1 MIYLKN
7 TNEKQ
12 EVYIAKNGDYAGKL
26 SYKEGYNDGFEV
38 GLEEGKNNPYTTK
51 GFFFENGEKEY
62 IYPIRIDRDTL
73 LQISF
78 LGGNTS
84 DYAEI
89 SFYPMGNGCV
99 LANQNDSYIVCAM
112 RGDFLRVLI
121 YNTLQF
127 ELPCKQG
134 KWHTLRLYTDRVI
147 LDGEETYFNTPYM
160 DSSYICACVNRGGN
174 GFYRGLIQYM
184 KGVEGEAVMYYISNL
199 DEGGFK
205 RLRSDNGVSDWYEN
219 SFVQFWGVFPILQ
232 AKVPLNSVFINVEG
246 GNVCPELTVL
256 DVDSNGRYEG
266 AYSVVNV
273 NVPDVNG
280 SYDEGYNNGYND
292 GLNAGGGSCNIE
304 ETRWAD
310 PHPND
315 VDENGYLVYYKSEG
329 YDGMDRVALNME
341 DYNTIKYNEGYNDG
355 KAEGGGSCNIE
366 ETRWGNPL
374 PMDVNEDY
382 LIIQPSMGYDGMKKV
397 ALNMEDYN
405 TEKYNEGY
413 EAGKAEGGSCNIG
426 SLDSDT
432 NTIPHT
438 DDFIYAYA
446 NEYGVDGWSYISI
459 DYRPL
464 KNEVAEQT
472 KNKIVNKLQT
482 LTITQNG
489 VYTPTT
495 YPSTLF
501 DGDDV
506 FGFAYA
512 DTSNAIELRFRV
524 NGEGWI
530 FGNNK
535 VGLFAEK
542 KNVVTLYWFGYNG
555 SYYIEEDGI
564 NTMVIKPFDTENRVI
579 LNGVPYGVGGQM
591 ESDTETTR
599 IDLGGNNDEG
609 SLGRFNLV
617 YAKFWSGFDDYNNG
631 DIPLFHIIPNED
643 GNVKSSLGGGDYNEV
658 NNDGGGHAMYEVINE
673 FEGWNKVEVNLP
685 QEGGSCNLQEKWLEY
700 NSTDEL
706 NDGIYVDV
714 YPEEGYDGMS
724 RVVAN
729 IKPIMDY
736 KYNEGYNNAIAN
748 GSNLTPSAVEKEY
761 NTIALRTKNIHDND
775 IIMDRTGLVGNYDTY
790 VENGYISYTQNKN
803 GIVITKKPEFSTP
816 FVSGIESG
824 GLNWNTIEYFY
835 SYTITTFG
843 ENMTRDVGSNVRE
856 IHLDSPIMNTDGAD
870 IVFRSGCFATSNL
883 LNKIVFYK
891 PLKVA
896 VYDNAFEGVSSYG
909 EVIVVGE
916 DMSENRAKYDELMS
930 QLGDGWSLN
939 FVNDYNE

>member
-1 MIYLKN
+1 MIYLKKN
-7 TNEKQ
+7 NETQ
-12 EVYIAKNGDYAGKL
+12 IAYISKNGSYEGKKT
-26 SYKEGYNDGFEV
+26 YKEGYYDGFEV

-51 GFFFENGEKEY
+51 GFFFENGEKEL
-62 IYPIRIDRDTL
+62 IYPVRIDRDTM
-73 LQISF
+73 LQISY
-78 LGGNTS
+78 LTS
-84 DYAEI
+84 YSQSYVEI

-99 LANQNDSYIVCAM
+99 LANSNDSYIVCAM
-112 RGDFLRVLI
+112 RGDLLRVFI
-121 YNTLQF
+121 YNNLQF

-134 KWHTLRLYTDRVI
+134 KWHTLRLYTDGVI
-147 LDGEETYFNTPYM
+147 LDGEVSYFNTPYIGG
-160 DSSYICACVNRGGN
+160 SIVCACVNRGGN

-184 KGVEGEAVMYYISNL
+184 KGVEDEAVMYYISDL
-199 DEGGFK
+199 EKGGFK
-205 RLRSDNGVSDWYEN
+205 RLRSDNGISDWYEN
-219 SFVQFWGVFPILQ
+219 SFISNWGEFPILQ
-232 AKVPLNSVFINVEG
+232 TKAPLNSVFINVEG
-246 GNVCPELTVL
+246 GNICPELTVL
-256 DVDSNGRYEG
+256 DVSENGRYEG

-273 NVPDVNG
+273 NVPDING

-292 GLNAGGGSCNIE
+292 GLNAGGGSCNLGQLDVIWDSGWNE
-304 ETRWAD
+304 YRFYAD
-310 PHPND
+310 ND
-315 VDENGYLVYYKSEG
+315 G
-329 YDGMDRVALNME
+329 YDGYNAVSINAENALNE
-341 DYNTIKYNEGYNDG
+341 KYNEGYND
-355 KAEGGGSCNIE
+355 
-366 ETRWGNPL
+366 
-374 PMDVNEDY
+374 
-382 LIIQPSMGYDGMKKV
+382 
-397 ALNMEDYN
+397 
-405 TEKYNEGY
+405 
-413 EAGKAEGGSCNIG
+413 GKAEGGSCNIG

-432 NTIPHT
+432 NIIPHT

-446 NEYGVDGWSYISI
+446 SDYGVDGWSYISI

-464 KNEVAEQT
+464 KKEVAKQA
-472 KNKIVNKLQT
+472 KNEIVNKLQT

-535 VGLFAEK
+535 VGLYAEK
-542 KNVVTLYWFGYNG
+542 ENVVTLYWFGYNA

-579 LNGVPYGVGGQM
+579 VNGVPYEVGEQM
-591 ESDTETTR
+591 ESDTETTE
-599 IDLGGNNDEG
+599 IKLGGNSDEG

-617 YAKFWSGFDDYNNG
+617 YAKFWTGFDGYNNG

-643 GNVKSSLGGGDYNEV
+643 GNVKSSIGGGDYNEV

-673 FEGWNKVEVNLP
+673 FEGWNKVNVNIPTEGGSCNLGELNVEW
-685 QEGGSCNLQEKWLEY
+685 QSNWNENIFYADNDGYDGYNAVSINAENALNEKYNEGYEAGRAEGGGSCNLQEKWFEY

-706 NDGIYVDV
+706 TDGIYVDV
-714 YPEEGYDGMS
+714 CPEEGYDGMS

-748 GSNLTPSAVEKEY
+748 GANLTPSAVEKEY
-761 NTIALRTKNIHDND
+761 NTIALRTKNIHDSD
-775 IIMDRTGLVGNYDTY
+775 IILDRTLLVGNYDTY

-816 FVSGIESG
+816 FVSGIENG

-843 ENMTRDVGSNVRE
+843 ENMTRDVGSNVMQ
-856 IHLDSPIMNTDGAD
+856 IHLDSPIMNTEGAD
-870 IVFRSGCFATSNL
+870 IVFRSGCFATSNRL
-883 LNKIVFYK
+883 SKIVFYK

-896 VYDNAFEGVSSYG
+896 VYDNAFEGVGSWG

-916 DMSENRAKYDELMS
+916 GNAENRAKYDELMS

-939 FVNDYNE
+939 FVSQYNE

>member
-1 MIYLKN
+1 MIYLKKD
-7 TNEKQ
+7 NEIQ
-12 EVYIAKNGDYAGKL
+12 TAFIPKNGSYEGKL
-26 SYKEGYNDGFEV
+26 SYKEGYEV
-38 GLEEGKNNPYTTK
+38 GKAEGIEEGKNNPYSTK

-73 LQISF
+73 LQISL

-89 SFYPMGNGCV
+89 SFLPMGNGCV

-147 LDGEETYFNTPYM
+147 LDGEETYFNTPFM
-160 DSSYICACVNRGGN
+160 GSSYICACVNRGGN

-184 KGVEGEAVMYYISNL
+184 KGVEGEAVMYYISDL

-256 DVDSNGRYEG
+256 DVSENGRYEG
-266 AYSVVNV
+266 AFGAVNV

-304 ETRWAD
+304 ETRWGD
-310 PHPND
+310 PLPND

-329 YDGMDRVALNME
+329 YDGMDRVALNM
-341 DYNTIKYNEGYNDG
+341 DGYNALKYNEGYNDG
-355 KAEGGGSCNIE
+355 KAEGGGSCNI
-366 ETRWGNPL
+366 
-374 PMDVNEDY
+374 
-382 LIIQPSMGYDGMKKV
+382 
-397 ALNMEDYN
+397 
-405 TEKYNEGY
+405 
-413 EAGKAEGGSCNIG
+413 G
-426 SLDSDT
+426 SLNSDT
-432 NTIPHT
+432 NIIPHT

-464 KNEVAEQT
+464 KKEVAKQA
-472 KNKIVNKLQT
+472 KNEIVNKLQT

-489 VYTPTT
+489 VYTPTA

-506 FGFAYA
+506 FEFAWA
-512 DTSNAIELRFRV
+512 DTSNAIELQFRV
-524 NGEGWI
+524 NDEGWI

-579 LNGVPYGVGGQM
+579 VNGGYYEIGGQ
-591 ESDTETTR
+591 ESDTDTTQ
-599 IDLGGNNDEG
+599 IKLGGNSDEG

-617 YAKFWSGFDDYNNG
+617 YAKFWGSFDAYNNG

-643 GNVKSSLGGGDYNEV
+643 GNVKCSTGGGDYNEV
-658 NNDGGGHAMYEVINE
+658 NNDGGGHAMYEDINE
-673 FEGWNKVEVNLP
+673 FEGWNKVNVDVP
-685 QEGGSCNLQEKWLEY
+685 TEGGSCNLQEKWLEY

-748 GSNLTPSAVEKEY
+748 GADLTPTNIEKEY
-761 NTIALRTKNIHDND
+761 NTIALRTKNIHDSD
-775 IIMDRTGLVGNYDTY
+775 IILDRTLLVGNYDTY

-816 FVSGIESG
+816 FVSGIENG

-835 SYTITTFG
+835 SYTITAFG

-870 IVFRSGCFATSNL
+870 VVFRSGCFATSNL

-916 DMSENRAKYDELMS
+916 DNAENRAKYDALMT
-930 QLGDGWSLN
+930 QLGGEWSLN
-939 FVNDYNE
+939 FVNQYNE

>member
-1 MIYLKN
+1 MIYLKKD
-7 TNEKQ
+7 NEIQ
-12 EVYIAKNGDYAGKL
+12 TAFIPKNGSYEGKKT
-26 SYKEGYNDGFEV
+26 YKEGYYDGFEV

-51 GFFFENGEKEY
+51 GFFFENGEKEL
-62 IYPIRIDRDTL
+62 IYPVRIDRDTM
-73 LQISF
+73 LQISY
-78 LGGNTS
+78 LTS
-84 DYAEI
+84 YSQSYVEI

-99 LANQNDSYIVCAM
+99 LANSNDSYIVCAM
-112 RGDFLRVLI
+112 RGDLLRVFI
-121 YNTLQF
+121 YNNLQF
-127 ELPCKQG
+127 ELPCKQEE
-134 KWHTLRLYTDRVI
+134 WHTLRLYTDRVI
-147 LDGEETYFNTPYM
+147 LDGEETYFNTPYTGG
-160 DSSYICACVNRGGN
+160 SFICACVNRGGN
-174 GFYRGLIQYM
+174 GFYRGLIQYI
-184 KGVEGEAVMYYISNL
+184 KGVEDEAVMYYISDL
-199 DEGGFK
+199 EKGGFK
-205 RLRSDNGVSDWYEN
+205 RLRSDNGISDWYEN
-219 SFVQFWGVFPILQ
+219 SFISNWGEFPILQ

-273 NVPDVNG
+273 NVPDING

-310 PHPND
+310 PYPND

-329 YDGMDRVALNME
+329 YDGMDRVALNMNG
-341 DYNTIKYNEGYNDG
+341 YNALKYNEGYNDG
-355 KAEGGGSCNIE
+355 KAEGGSC
-366 ETRWGNPL
+366 
-374 PMDVNEDY
+374 
-382 LIIQPSMGYDGMKKV
+382 K
-397 ALNMEDYN
+397 
-405 TEKYNEGY
+405 
-413 EAGKAEGGSCNIG
+413 IG

-446 NEYGVDGWSYISI
+446 SDYGVDGWSYISI

-464 KNEVAEQT
+464 RKEIAEQT

-512 DTSNAIELRFRV
+512 DTSNAIEIQFRV

-535 VGLFAEK
+535 VGLYAEK
-542 KNVVTLYWFGYNG
+542 ENVVTLYWFGYNA

-579 LNGVPYGVGGQM
+579 VNGVPYEVGEQM
-591 ESDTETTR
+591 ESDTETTE
-599 IDLGGNNDEG
+599 IKLGGNSDEG

-617 YAKFWSGFDDYNNG
+617 YAKFWTGFDGYNNG

-643 GNVKSSLGGGDYNEV
+643 GNVKSSIGGGDYNEV
-658 NNDGGGHAMYEVINE
+658 NNESGDHAMYEDINE
-673 FEGWNKVEVNLP
+673 FEGWNKVNVNIPTEGGSCNLGELNVEW
-685 QEGGSCNLQEKWLEY
+685 QSNWNENIFYADNDGYDGYNAVSINAENALNEKYNEGYEAGRAEGGGSCNLQEKWFEY

-706 NDGIYVDV
+706 TDGIYVDV
-714 YPEEGYDGMS
+714 CPEEGYDGMS

-748 GSNLTPSAVEKEY
+748 GANLTPSAVEKKF
-761 NTIALRTKNIHDND
+761 NTLAFRTENVHDSDIILDRTKLGDYF
-775 IIMDRTGLVGNYDTY
+775 GQS
-790 VENGYISYTQNKN
+790 VEDYFISYTHDKN
-803 GIVITKKPEFSTP
+803 GFVICEYGEFTNPSVMT
-816 FVSGIESG
+816 IENG

-835 SYTITTFG
+835 SYTIHTFG
-843 ENMTRDVGSNVRE
+843 ENMTRDVGSNLRELHIHYDWLQIAEGSINVRFE
-856 IHLDSPIMNTDGAD
+856 K
-870 IVFRSGCFATSNL
+870 GCFATSNL
-883 LNKIVFYK
+883 LNKIVFYA
-891 PLKVA
+891 PYYINVEE
-896 VYDNAFEGVSSYG
+896 NAFEGVSSWG

-916 DMSENRAKYDELMS
+916 DMSGNRAKYDTLMS
-930 QLGDGWSLN
+930 QLGDGWTLR
-939 FVNDYNE
+939 FVNE